1 MVAKVD
7 KETCVGCGTC
17 VDACPEAAIELVDEI
32 AVVDEDRCQECGD
45 CQEACPTESIKV
57 EKTGKS
63 KKDE

>member
-45 CQEACPTESIKV
+45 CVEACPTESITV
-57 EKTGKS
+57 EKTKT
-63 KKDE
+63 E